1 MHRNRSAFT
10 LIELLI
16 VVAIIAILAAIA
28 VPNFL
33 EAQVRSKVS
42 RMKADLRTLTTAVES
57 YMVDHNK
64 YPPAPAPWPP
74 DFIPTKEAKTWLL
87 TTPVAYINSIPKD
100 VFSPDNVRHSAA
112 GGPFD
117 IRGKYLKYI
126 TEIQG
131 EHWLAFSNGP
141 DLVFSPGPPPTYSGV
156 IYDATNG
163 SISDGD
169 IYYLGSPD

>member
-1 MHRNRSAFT
+1 MFFCRRGFT

-16 VVAIIAILAAIA
+16 VVAIIGILAAIA

-33 EAQVRSKVS
+33 EAQVRSKVA
-42 RMKADLRTLTTAVES
+42 RMEADLRTLATGVEA
-57 YMVDHNK
+57 YMVDQNM
-64 YPPAPAPWPP
+64 YPPAPAAWPP

-87 TTPVAYINSIPKD
+87 TTPVAYLAEIPIDIFAPEHVK
-100 VFSPDNVRHSAA
+100 PSAA

-126 TEIQG
+126 TEVQN

-141 DLVFSPGPPPTYSGV
+141 DLVFSPGPPPYKGV

-163 SISDGD
+163 TVSDGD
-169 IYYLGSPD
+169 IYRLGSPD

>member
-1 MHRNRSAFT
+1 MYRIRRAFT

-42 RMKADLRTLTTAVES
+42 RMKADLRTLATAVES

-74 DFIPTKEAKTWLL
+74 DFIPTQEAKTWLM

-100 VFSPDNVRHSAA
+100 IFSPDNTQHSAA
-112 GGPFD
+112 GG
-117 IRGKYLKYI
+117 
-126 TEIQG
+126 
-131 EHWLAFSNGP
+131 HWLTFSNGP

-156 IYDATNG
+156 ISDATNG

-169 IYYLGSPD
+169 IYFLGSPD